1 MFVPKPQREPVNLR
15 SIERA
20 IARAERRGPRPEL
33 AHLYLD
39 RVEALLAQGED
50 HEAQLQLGELLEL
63 LDRLQGR
70 QARLLRLKA
79 LARRVHFHRRDGEG
93 FEEALDDL
101 QEALSILASGE
112 KPLSGEEAELEVELW
127 IQLGHLL
134 LIGEQ
139 DGAGPALERA
149 GELADRLATPR
160 GWLFALRARRAL
172 AVALAQTDPEE
183 GLALLEA
190 AAEAALGAGQ
200 ELPEVERDLIRS
212 TRAEILANS
221 ERRGDALRALREGW
235 EGPLPVWV
243 LAQEAAVHELADDVS
258 AAYEAGARL
267 IDRLNA
273 TIHPR
278 DLNLCHGL
286 AEALLAQARRT
297 RSAEE
302 QSSLAQ
308 RALDLLDEFPWLP
321 PRSLRLVA
329 SVQELL
335 ATHAEPEEAQTLLA
349 ARVELLEGLLRD
361 TGAQQDRLERVR
373 AYLQLGDAWMQLGS
387 PREARRCYRWATE
400 DLGEWPPDHPFVLD
414 VYPLALKA
422 YGHALAA
429 QDMWRAAR
437 RELDQSA
444 RATAGRTDPEALLHF
459 AEVFAFRAI
468 AHVNAG
474 DPKGAIDHL
483 ERDTARLLG
492 AALRQPGEAANG
504 LIEQV
509 VNLRVLGAEVLIDHL
524 DEPDAALACYKQ
536 ALELRQLIDE
546 DAPAALA
553 SVLGAMGS
561 LLNEVGRH
569 ADALPILERCV
580 GLFSGVEGA
589 GAETK
594 GPEGNGAGSAE
605 DLPALLGDRALA
617 RINYAHSLSALGRP
631 REALDV
637 ISGAAGDLDQIGA
650 DALGLEDE
658 DEALRFEAIRAHL
671 FQERGEALEAVG
683 HPLLAADEY
692 GHSIV
697 VCRRLL
703 EDDEDEGEASYE
715 ARLRLP
721 DALFRRARCWLA
733 AGDHVDNA
741 LRDLREARRLY
752 HGLVQEEER
761 PAHRRKLR
769 EVRQLQRELKDDE
782 NGTGA
787 HSTSSSRGTS

>member
-1 MFVPKPQREPVNLR
+1 MFVPRPQREPVNLR

-33 AHLYLD
+33 AHLFLD

-50 HEAQLQLGELLEL
+50 HEAELQLGELIEL

-101 QEALSILASGE
+101 QEALSLLAGGE

-139 DGAGPALERA
+139 EGAGPALERA
-149 GELADRLATPR
+149 GELADRLETPR

-172 AVALAQTDPEE
+172 AVALAQSDPEE

-190 AAEAALGAGQ
+190 AAEAALASGQ

-212 TRAEILANS
+212 TRAEILANA

-235 EGPLPVWV
+235 EGTPPAWV
-243 LAQEAAVHELADDVS
+243 LAQEAAVHELAEDVS

-267 IDRLNA
+267 IERLNA

-278 DLNLCHGL
+278 DLNLCHAL

-302 QSSLAQ
+302 QSALAQ

-335 ATHAEPEEAQTLLA
+335 ATHADPEEAQTLLA

-387 PREARRCYRWATE
+387 PREARRCYRWATDE
-400 DLGEWPPDHPFVLD
+400 LSEWPPDHPFVLD

-437 RELDQSA
+437 RELDESA

-474 DPKGAIDHL
+474 DPKGAVDHL

-492 AALRQPGEAANG
+492 AALRQPGEAASG

-536 ALELRQLIDE
+536 ALELRQLTD
-546 DAPAALA
+546 DDSPAALA

-561 LLNEVGRH
+561 LLNEVGRPGE
-569 ADALPILERCV
+569 ALPILERCV
-580 GLFSGVEGA
+580 SLFSGA
-589 GAETK
+589 D
-594 GPEGNGAGSAE
+594 GNGAGPPEHLA
-605 DLPALLGDRALA
+605 ALLGDRALA
-617 RINYAHSLSALGRP
+617 RINYAHSLSSLERP
-631 REALDV
+631 REALDA
-637 ISGAAGDLDQIGA
+637 IGGAATDLDQVGEGSLA
-650 DALGLEDE
+650 LEDE
-658 DEALRFEAIRAHL
+658 EEALRFDAIRAHL

-692 GHSIV
+692 GHSIA

-703 EDDEDEGEASYE
+703 EEDEEEGEASYE

-721 DALFRRARCWLA
+721 EALYRRARCWLA
-733 AGDHVDNA
+733 AGDHLENA
-741 LRDLREARRLY
+741 LTDLREARRLY

-769 EVRQLQRELKDDE
+769 EVRQLQRDLKDDE
-782 NGTGA
+782 QATGSYSS
-787 HSTSSSRGTS
+787 STSTPR